1 MTTKH
6 WYLLCSLFVSL
17 QCQAQMAFNFEL
29 WEPRL
34 YGTVPATDG
43 AMKWSTSDTINSFYL
58 NLYTDRPNVIESNSS
73 NYGAHSGNSALCIQQ
88 NFFRYGND
96 SGFVGGAAYIGNYDP
111 SHFLF
116 DPVAYKGRPTSI
128 TGFYRIVG
136 NAAQADTGNIT
147 FFFYDEFDAVI
158 GTASKI
164 FKQATAG
171 TLFHQFNLPVTYANT
186 DAVAKVL
193 GKFEVG
199 VLDIVNADT
208 TFKMII
214 DDVDFVFATDIS
226 QAAYQNPPKVIYSD
240 AGNTIHVVQANENIK
255 YSAKIFNTYGQQVLD
270 IKEVNKDPINT
281 NHLASGNYIISMI
294 DKNNHQQI
302 LRFAK

>member
-1 MTTKH
+1 MIAKH
-6 WYLLCSLFVSL
+6 CFLLCCLLAGL

-43 AMKWSTSDTINSFYL
+43 ALKWSSSDTINAYT
-58 NLYTDRPNVIESNSS
+58 NLYTDRPNVIESTNAT
-73 NYGAHSGNSALCIQQ
+73 YGAHSGNSALCIQQ
-88 NFFRYGND
+88 NYYKYGND
-96 SGFVGGAAYIGNYDP
+96 SGFAGGAAYIGTYHP
-111 SHFLF
+111 SHFF
-116 DPVAYKGRPTSI
+116 FEPVAYKGRPTQI
-128 TGFYRIVG
+128 VGYYRIVG
-136 NAAQADTGNIT
+136 NANLADTGNIT
-147 FFFYDEFDAVI
+147 FLFYDAFDAVI

-171 TLFHQFNLPVTYANT
+171 TSFHQFTLPVTYANT

-199 VLDIVNADT
+199 VLDIQNADT

-214 DDVDFVFATDIS
+214 DDVDFVFATSTNEVAFTDAPKIIS
-226 QAAYQNPPKVIYSD
+226 SNSGGSIQ
-240 AGNTIHVVQANENIK
+240 VVQADQHIK

-270 IKEVNKDPINT
+270 VKEVSQEPINT
-281 NHLASGNYIISMI
+281 NHLAPGNYIISML
-294 DKNNHQQI
+294 DKNNRQQI
-302 LRFAK
+302 LRFVK